1 MGAEAYYF
9 TITPRPMT
17 GDTKSMIAGCI
28 DRMRRDS
35 CGGCARR
42 DACAPFR
49 KMLRVDRAPRP
60 SNPFL
65 ALLAE
70 VARAIEGK
78 VAAAKKT
85 SEFRRE
91 VERRIEPMLASGPV
105 RIDSVARA
113 LGCSRQ
119 TLYRR
124 LKVEGVTFAALLDG
138 LRRRLALRFVREQG
152 LPVKEAAW
160 RLGFSDPAAFSRAF
174 KRWTGTSPSAARG
187 KDRN

>member
-1 MGAEAYYF
+1 
-9 TITPRPMT
+9 
-17 GDTKSMIAGCI
+17 MIAGCI
-28 DRMRRDS
+28 ERMRQNG
-35 CGGCARR
+35 CGGCERR
-42 DACAPFR
+42 DVCASLFR
-49 KMLRVDRAPRP
+49 MLRFDRPSERPAVRPGKRAATRP

-65 ALLAE
+65 ALLSE

-78 VAAAKKT
+78 AAAPRK
-85 SEFRRE
+85 SAFGSE

-105 RIDSVARA
+105 RIESVARL

-124 LKVEGVTFAALLDG
+124 LKTEGVTFAALLDG

-160 RLGFSDPAAFSRAF
+160 RLGFSDPAAFSRAY

>member
-1 MGAEAYYF
+1 
-9 TITPRPMT
+9 
-17 GDTKSMIAGCI
+17 MIAGCI
-28 DRMRRDS
+28 ERMRQDA
-35 CGGCARR
+35 CGGCERR
-42 DACAPFR
+42 DACASLF
-49 KMLRVDRAPRP
+49 KMLRFDRQAERP
-60 SNPFL
+60 AAKSARHAAARPKNPFL
-65 ALLAE
+65 ALLGE

-78 VAAAKKT
+78 AAAPKT
-85 SEFRRE
+85 SEFRSE

-105 RIDSVARA
+105 RIDSVARL

-124 LKVEGVTFAALLDG
+124 LKAEGITFAELLDG

-160 RLGFSDPAAFSRAF
+160 RLGFSDPAAFSRAY
-174 KRWTGTSPSAARG
+174 KRWTGTSPSEARG